1 MLNEI
6 KMRKA
11 HHYLEQAIFWDTLF
25 STPAIGGSDRH
36 KRVEMLLNKAC
47 ALELEALG
55 FKVYA
60 FSFSG
65 PWMGQV
71 HSYHP
76 APVYEN
82 GAIPLPYRPPLPEYL
97 KRPSVAQSV
106 LYH

>member
-11 HHYLEQAIFWDTLF
+11 VHYLEQAIFWDTLF
-25 STPAIGGSDRH
+25 SKPAIKGSDRI

-55 FKVYA
+55 FKVYTFA
-60 FSFSG
+60 FSG

-76 APVYEN
+76 APVYED
-82 GAIPLPYRPPLPEYL
+82 GAIPLPYQSEVPEYL
-97 KRPSVAQSV
+97 RRPTVST